1 MRKSVVASGVVVVL
15 VAVAAVLGWH
25 PPAGAQGGGTIVGEV
40 KLSGTAPAPKT
51 VKVNKDIEVCGQEK
65 KVAEVMV
72 GAGNGLANAVVS
84 VSGAKVAGLTAQMQN
99 AVGLQPDYLTVLIGG
114 NDVCTDTVAEMT
126 SVATFRAQFPSEKRL
141 LDGLGDNPFPASLV
155 VQVGPA
161 YRSSEQV
168 GTLVQKLK
176 ALAGVDE
183 VLYSQDWIDNLT
195 VAVRYLRVLG
205 MGIGVVLAASMVTI
219 LANTIKLTL
228 YARREEIEILKL
240 IGATTGFIKMPFVLE
255 GALLG
260 GTGAVCSLLLL
271 RTLFGLAESKLA
283 LQGTFWGA
291 GRGLAFLPDRVT
303 VAFLLLG
310 VMLGCLGSLVS
321 LIQFRDE
328 RS

>member
-1 MRKSVVASGVVVVL
+1 MPRSVTRFRYLLGEAADNIKVNRTTTVLAVATTTFTMLGMGVFLLLYLNAQEALGSLKDEIKVIVYL
-15 VAVAAVLGWH
+15 RDSAPPREIAQLRSELSRDPAVAAV
-25 PPAGAQGGGTIVGEV
+25 EF
-40 KLSGTAPAPKT
+40 
-51 VKVNKDIEVCGQEK
+51 
-65 KVAEVMV
+65 
-72 GAGNGLANAVVS
+72 VS
-84 VSGAKVAGLTAQMQN
+84 REQAL
-99 AVGLQPDYLTVLIGG
+99 
-114 NDVCTDTVAEMT
+114 
-126 SVATFRAQFPSEKRL
+126 ATFQVQFPSEKRL

-176 ALAGVDE
+176 ALAEVDE
-183 VLYSQDWIDNLT
+183 VLYSQDWIDNLA

-205 MGIGVVLAASMVTI
+205 VGIGVVLAASMVTI

-260 GTGAVCSLLLL
+260 GTGAACSLLLL
-271 RTLFGLAESKLA
+271 RALFGLAESKLA
-283 LQGTFWGA
+283 LKGTFWGV

-321 LIQFRDE
+321 LIQLRDT

>member
-1 MRKSVVASGVVVVL
+1 MSRSVTRFRYLLGEAADNIKANRTTTVLAVATTTFTMLGMGVFLLLYLNAQEALGSLKEEIKVVVYL
-15 VAVAAVLGWH
+15 RDSAPSREIAQLRSDLSRDPAVAAVEFVSREQ
-25 PPAGAQGGGTIVGEV
+25 A
-40 KLSGTAPAPKT
+40 
-51 VKVNKDIEVCGQEK
+51 
-65 KVAEVMV
+65 
-72 GAGNGLANAVVS
+72 LAA
-84 VSGAKVAGLTAQMQN
+84 
-99 AVGLQPDYLTVLIGG
+99 
-114 NDVCTDTVAEMT
+114 
-126 SVATFRAQFPSEKRL
+126 FRTQFPSEERL
-141 LDGLGDNPFPASLV
+141 LNGLGDNPFPASLV
-155 VQVGPA
+155 VKVGPA

-176 ALAGVDE
+176 ALAEVDE
-183 VLYSQDWIDNLT
+183 VLYSQDWIDNLA

-260 GTGAVCSLLLL
+260 GAGAACSLLLL
-271 RTLFGLAESKLA
+271 RALFGLAESKLA
-283 LQGTFWGA
+283 LKGTFWGV

-321 LIQFRDE
+321 LIQFRDA

>member
-1 MRKSVVASGVVVVL
+1 MSRSVTRLRYLLGEAADNIKTNRTTTVLAVATTTFTMLGMGVFLLLYLNAQEALGSLKEEIKVVVYL
-15 VAVAAVLGWH
+15 RDSAPSREIAQLRSDLSRDPAVAAVEFVSREQ
-25 PPAGAQGGGTIVGEV
+25 A
-40 KLSGTAPAPKT
+40 
-51 VKVNKDIEVCGQEK
+51 
-65 KVAEVMV
+65 
-72 GAGNGLANAVVS
+72 LAA
-84 VSGAKVAGLTAQMQN
+84 
-99 AVGLQPDYLTVLIGG
+99 
-114 NDVCTDTVAEMT
+114 
-126 SVATFRAQFPSEKRL
+126 FRTQFPSEERL
-141 LDGLGDNPFPASLV
+141 LNGLGDNPFPASLV
-155 VQVGPA
+155 VKVGPA

-176 ALAGVDE
+176 ALAEVDE
-183 VLYSQDWIDNLT
+183 VLYSQDWIDNLA

-260 GTGAVCSLLLL
+260 GAGAACSLLLL
-271 RTLFGLAESKLA
+271 RALFGLAEGKLA
-283 LQGTFWGA
+283 LKGTFWGV

-321 LIQFRDE
+321 LIQFRDA